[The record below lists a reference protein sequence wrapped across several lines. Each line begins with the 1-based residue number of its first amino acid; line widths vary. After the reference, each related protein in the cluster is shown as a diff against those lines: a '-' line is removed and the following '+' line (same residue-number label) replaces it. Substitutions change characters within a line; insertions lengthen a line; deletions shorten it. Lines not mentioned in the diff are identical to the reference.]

1 MSIHCHIEKIKNLF
15 YFLGITQIAEAIVSI
30 KRLQKFMRY
39 DEISERKI
47 QKFEKKI
54 SKIDELN
61 NDTIFEKTEE
71 HEGSVLVKNGC
82 ARWLESDKEDTLH
95 GINLHVKPNQ
105 LVAIVG
111 QVGSGKS
118 SLLNVIL
125 KELPLNE
132 GYVQVCLIK
141 N

>member
-1 MSIHCHIEKIKNLF
+1 
-15 YFLGITQIAEAIVSI
+15 
-30 KRLQKFMRY
+30 MRY
-39 DEISERKI
+39 DEISEKKI
-47 QKFEKKI
+47 QKFERKI
-54 SKIDELN
+54 
-61 NDTIFEKTEE
+61 TIINEFSTDKSFEKAEE

-95 GINLHVKPNQ
+95 GINLHVKANQ

-125 KELPLNE
+125 KELPLND
-132 GYVQVCLIK
+132 GIVQVCQK
-141 N
+141 